1 MENKDD
7 SKLEDLI
14 AKIEYSSKSVIKTL
28 FRYECKRLDLS
39 PQKASKKLAF
49 SVVSAHQSSN

>member
-28 FRYECKRLDLS
+28 FRYKCKRLDLS
-39 PQKASKKLAF
+39 PQEASKKLAF